1 MRRWDTSREP
11 PSAASD
17 GHRSRRRRLYPVSR
31 AGVATPAVAL
41 RSALVNSRTLAAV
54 ALGGIAG
61 AAARWWMHSLWPD
74 GSDWW
79 VTLIV
84 NAAGSAVLGWLVAGD
99 HHRWRIA
106 TAFGGAGF
114 CGSFT
119 TFSAFSVI
127 VAGYFELG
135 RPGAGLLYAAAS
147 LGSAIAAAVL
157 AGWGRR
163 LLGGPHRRVAA

>member
-1 MRRWDTSREP
+1 MSPRI
-11 PSAASD
+11 
-17 GHRSRRRRLYPVSR
+17 
-31 AGVATPAVAL
+31 
-41 RSALVNSRTLAAV
+41 LAAV

-61 AAARWWMHSLWPD
+61 AAARWWVHSLWPD
-74 GSDWW
+74 SSNWW
-79 VTLIV
+79 ATLIV
-84 NAAGSAVLGWLVAGD
+84 NAAGSAILGWLVAGD
-99 HHRWRIA
+99 HHRWRVS

-157 AGWGRR
+157 AGWARH
-163 LLGGPHRRVAA
+163 LLGGPDRRVAA